1 MLTKFLYIYNMFELL
16 FTARRHAVYLFFKIF
31 YLMII
36 MLLLDIT
43 ENINNNQIFE
53 CFNMIEYGTI
63 SNYSKLISFVISDFV
78 CS

>member
-16 FTARRHAVYLFFKIF
+16 FTARRHAVYLFFKIS

-53 CFNMIEYGTI
+53 CFDIIECDI
-63 SNYSKLISFVISDFV
+63 STRN
-78 CS
+78 